1 MSHPYHGLNE
11 LREMFL
17 KFFETKGHLRLPSFS
32 LVPQNDKSILL
43 INAGMTPM
51 KPWFKGEEEP
61 PCKRVCTCQKCIR
74 TGDIDNVGHTA
85 RHGTYFEM
93 LGNFSFGDYFKH
105 EAIAWSWEF
114 LTSPEWV
121 GLEADRLYPSVYESD
136 DEAWNIWHDEI
147 GIPAERIF
155 RFGKEDNFW
164 EHGSGP
170 CGPCS
175 EIYYDRGPEY
185 GCGKPGCTVGCDCD
199 RYIEVW
205 NNVFSQF
212 DNDGHNNYTELKQK
226 NIDTGMGLERLAC
239 VCQNV
244 NSLFDVD
251 TVMNITNKVSEL
263 TGAHYGESQKRDVS
277 LRVITDHIRSA
288 TFMICDGILPS
299 NEGRGY
305 VLRRLLRRAARHGKL
320 LGVNE
325 PFLYNVVDTVIHE
338 NEGQYP
344 DLREKQTYITKV
356 IRTEEENFARTI
368 DGGMKIYD
376 EMLAAHKA
384 KGETVFS
391 GEDAFKLYDTFGFP
405 IDLTAEMAA
414 EEGMTIDEDSFHRL
428 MSEQKERAREAR
440 KALGDLGWAG
450 VEFGK
455 DMPATEFVGYD
466 YDAIDDARVL
476 AIVADDQL
484 VDEIVSGMEAIVV
497 LDQTPF
503 YAEMGGQVADQG
515 RLTDSDSIENP
526 DEQCALLFRVDNVQ
540 KNKGGKFMHYGKLV
554 KGSLKVGDTV
564 AASIDTVRRAAIRR
578 AHSATHLLDAALVK
592 VLGDHVHQAGSLV
605 EPDRLRFD
613 FTHFEGITPQQLN
626 EVEDLVNS
634 AILDGLAVITEELP
648 LDEAKARGAVATF
661 GEKYGAT
668 VRVVSMGDFS
678 MELCGGTHL
687 DNTAKAGLFRIKS
700 ESSVASGV
708 RRIEA
713 TTGRVSIDETRHGRN
728 TLLKAAQFFKTAPSS
743 ILERMEQQANEM
755 KELRHT
761 LEKFKA
767 EASLG
772 EARQIMASAKTV
784 NGLHIITGTRQ
795 NADVNTLRTMGDF
808 LRDKD
813 PTVVAVLASI
823 TGADKVSFLA
833 VCGKEAVARGIKA
846 GDLVKAV
853 SAICGGKGGG
863 KPDSAMGGGSDPL
876 KVDDALAIVDDF
888 VSERLK

>member
-17 KFFETKGHLRLPSFS
+17 SYFESKGHLRLPSFS

-61 PCKRVCTCQKCIR
+61 PRHRVCTCQKCIR

-114 LTSPEWV
+114 LTKVV
-121 GLEADRLYPSVYESD
+121 GLEEDRLYPSVYESD
-136 DEAWNIWHDEI
+136 DEAFDIWNQEV
-147 GIPAERIF
+147 GIPKERIF

-175 EIYYDRGPEY
+175 EIYYDRGEKY

-199 RYIEVW
+199 RYIEIW

-226 NIDTGMGLERLAC
+226 NIDTGMGLERLAV
-239 VCQNV
+239 VCQDV
-244 NSLFDVD
+244 DSLFDVD
-251 TVMNITNKVSEL
+251 TVMNITNKVSQL
-263 TGAHYGESQKRDVS
+263 TGAFYGQSQKRDVS
-277 LRVITDHIRSA
+277 LRVITDHIRAA

-325 PFLYNVVDTVIHE
+325 PFLYRIVDTVVHE
-338 NEGQYP
+338 NECQYG

-356 IRTEEENFARTI
+356 IRTEEESFARTI
-368 DGGMKIYD
+368 DGGMRIFA
-376 EMLAAHKA
+376 EMLAEHQA

-391 GEDAFKLYDTFGFP
+391 GADAFKLYDTFGFP

-414 EEGMTIDEDSFHRL
+414 DEGLTVDEDAFRRL
-428 MSEQKERAREAR
+428 MQEQKERAREAR

-455 DMPATEFVGYD
+455 DVPSTEFVGYD
-466 YDAIDDARVL
+466 RTSCEATV
-476 AIVADDQL
+476 VAL
-484 VDEIVSGMEAIVV
+484 VREDELCGRIEAGSDGIVV
-497 LDQTPF
+497 LDQSPF
-503 YAEMGGQVADQG
+503 YAEMGGQVADHG
-515 RLTDSDSIENP
+515 VITAKGMTFTVTD
-526 DEQCALLFRVDNVQ
+526 VQ
-540 KNKGGKFMHYGKLV
+540 KNKGGKFMHYGHLAEGV
-554 KGSLKVGDTV
+554 LEVGDSV
-564 AASIDTVRRAAIRR
+564 EASIDCQRRKAVCR
-578 AHSATHLLDAALVK
+578 AHTTTHLLDAALKK

-613 FTHFEGITPQQLN
+613 FTHFEAITPEQLSQ
-626 EVEDLVNS
+626 VEWMVND
-634 AILDGLAVITEELP
+634 AILEGYPVVTEVLP
-648 LDEAKARGAVATF
+648 IEEAKKKGAVAMF
-661 GEKYGAT
+661 GEKYGET
-668 VRVVSMGDFS
+668 VRVVEMGGFS
-678 MELCGGTHL
+678 MEFCGGTHL
-687 DNTAKAGLFRIKS
+687 DNTAKAGPFRIKS

-708 RRIEA
+708 RRMEA
-713 TTGRVSIDETRHGRN
+713 TCGRLSLESMEKSHSVLS
-728 TLLKAAQFFKTAPSS
+728 KAAQFLKTAPAGL
-743 ILERMEQQANEM
+743 LERMEQQAGEM
-755 KELRHT
+755 KQLRQAVD
-761 LEKFKA
+761 KFKA

-772 EARQIMASAKTV
+772 EAKQFLAAAKTV
-784 NGLHIITGTRQ
+784 KGLHVLTATREGLDA
-795 NADVNTLRTMGDF
+795 NALRKMGDF

-813 PTVVAVLASI
+813 PAVVGVLASI
-823 TGADKVSFLA
+823 SGEKITFLA
-833 VCGKEAVARGIKA
+833 VCGKEAVAKGVKA
-846 GDLVKAV
+846 GDLVKMV
-853 SAICGGKGGG
+853 SGICGGKGGG
-863 KPDSAMGGGSDPL
+863 KPDSAMGGGNDPL
-876 KVDDALAIVDDF
+876 KVDDALAAVDDF
-888 VSERLK
+888 VSEKLG

>member
-17 KFFETKGHLRLPSFS
+17 SYFESKGHLRLPSFS

-61 PCKRVCTCQKCIR
+61 PRHRVCTCQKCIR

-114 LTSPEWV
+114 LTKVV
-121 GLEADRLYPSVYESD
+121 GLEEDRLYPSVYESD
-136 DEAWNIWHDEI
+136 DEAFDIWNKEI
-147 GIPAERIF
+147 GIPKEKIF

-175 EIYYDRGPEY
+175 EIYYDRGEKY

-199 RYIEVW
+199 RYIEIW

-226 NIDTGMGLERLAC
+226 NIDTGMGLERLAV

-263 TGAHYGESQKRDVS
+263 TGAFYGQSQKRDVS
-277 LRVITDHIRSA
+277 LRVITDHIRAA

-325 PFLYNVVDTVIHE
+325 PFLYQIVDTVVHE
-338 NEGQYP
+338 NECQYS

-356 IRTEEENFARTI
+356 IRTEEESFARTI
-368 DGGMKIYD
+368 DGGMRIFG
-376 EMLAAHKA
+376 EMLAEHQA

-391 GEDAFKLYDTFGFP
+391 GADAFKLYDTFGFP

-414 EEGMTIDEDSFHRL
+414 DEGLTVDEDAFRQL
-428 MSEQKERAREAR
+428 MQEQKERAREAR
-440 KALGDLGWAG
+440 KALGDLGWSG

-455 DMPATEFVGYD
+455 EVPSTEFVGYD
-466 YDAIDDARVL
+466 HDSCEATV
-476 AIVADDQL
+476 VAL
-484 VDEIVSGMEAIVV
+484 VCEDELCGQIEAGSDGIVV
-497 LDQTPF
+497 LDKTPF
-503 YAEMGGQVADQG
+503 YAEMGGQVADHG
-515 RLTDSDSIENP
+515 VITAKGMTFTVTD
-526 DEQCALLFRVDNVQ
+526 VQ
-540 KNKGGKFMHYGKLV
+540 KNKGGKFMHYGHV
-554 KGSLKVGDTV
+554 AEGVVQVGDTV
-564 AASIDTVRRAAIRR
+564 EASIDTQRRKAICR
-578 AHSATHLLDAALVK
+578 AHSTTHLLDAALKK

-613 FTHFEGITPQQLN
+613 FTHFEAITPEQLSQ
-626 EVEDLVNS
+626 VEWMVND
-634 AILDGLAVITEELP
+634 AILEGYPVVTEVLP
-648 LDEAKARGAVATF
+648 IEEAKKKGAVAMF
-661 GEKYGAT
+661 GEKYGET
-668 VRVVSMGDFS
+668 VRVVEMGDFS
-678 MELCGGTHL
+678 MEFCGGTHL
-687 DNTAKAGLFRIKS
+687 DNSAKAGPFRIKS

-708 RRIEA
+708 RRMEA
-713 TTGRVSIDETRHGRN
+713 TTGRLSLESMEKSHGV
-728 TLLKAAQFFKTAPSS
+728 LSKAAQFFKAAPSEL
-743 ILERMEQQANEM
+743 LERLEQQAGEM
-755 KELRHT
+755 KQLRQA
-761 LEKFKA
+761 LEKFKS

-772 EARQIMASAKTV
+772 EAKQFLAAAKTLK
-784 NGLHIITGTRQ
+784 GLHVLTATREGLDA
-795 NADVNTLRTMGDF
+795 NALRKMGDF

-813 PTVVAVLASI
+813 PAVVGVLASI
-823 TGADKVSFLA
+823 SGEKITFLT
-833 VCGKEAVARGIKA
+833 VCGREAVAKGVKA
-846 GDLVKAV
+846 GDLVKMV
-853 SAICGGKGGG
+853 SGICGGKGGG
-863 KPDSAMGGGSDPL
+863 KPDSAMGGGSDLL
-876 KVDDALAIVDDF
+876 KVDDALAAVDDF
-888 VSERLK
+888 VSEKLG

>member
-1 MSHPYHGLNE
+1 MSQPKYYGLNE

-17 KFFETKGHLRLPSFS
+17 SYFESKGHLRLPSFS

-61 PCKRVCTCQKCIR
+61 PRHRVCTCQKCIR

-114 LTSPEWV
+114 LTKVV
-121 GLEADRLYPSVYESD
+121 GLEEDRLYPSVYESD
-136 DEAWNIWHDEI
+136 DEAFDIWNKEI
-147 GIPAERIF
+147 GIPKEKIF

-175 EIYYDRGPEY
+175 EIYYDRGEKY

-199 RYIEVW
+199 RYIEIW

-226 NIDTGMGLERLAC
+226 NIDTGMGLERLAV

-263 TGAHYGESQKRDVS
+263 TGAFYGQSQKRDVS
-277 LRVITDHIRSA
+277 LRVITDHIRAA

-325 PFLYNVVDTVIHE
+325 PFLYQIVDTVVHE
-338 NEGQYP
+338 NECQYS

-356 IRTEEENFARTI
+356 IRTEEESFARTI
-368 DGGMKIYD
+368 DGGMRIFG
-376 EMLAAHKA
+376 EMLAEHQA

-391 GEDAFKLYDTFGFP
+391 GADAFKLYDTFGFP

-414 EEGMTIDEDSFHRL
+414 DEGLTVDEDAFRQL
-428 MSEQKERAREAR
+428 MQEQKERAREAR

-455 DMPATEFVGYD
+455 EVPSTEFVGYD
-466 YDAIDDARVL
+466 HDSCEATV
-476 AIVADDQL
+476 VAL
-484 VDEIVSGMEAIVV
+484 VCEDELCGQIEAGSDGIVV
-497 LDQTPF
+497 LDKTPF
-503 YAEMGGQVADQG
+503 YAEMGGQVADHG
-515 RLTDSDSIENP
+515 VISAKGFTFTVTD
-526 DEQCALLFRVDNVQ
+526 VQ
-540 KNKGGKFMHYGKLV
+540 KNKGGKFMHYGHV
-554 KGSLKVGDTV
+554 AEGVVQVGDTV
-564 AASIDTVRRAAIRR
+564 EASIDTQRRKAICR
-578 AHSATHLLDAALVK
+578 AHSTTHLLDAALKK

-613 FTHFEGITPQQLN
+613 FTHFEAITPEQLSQ
-626 EVEDLVNS
+626 VEWMVND
-634 AILDGLAVITEELP
+634 AILEGYPVVTEVLP
-648 LDEAKARGAVATF
+648 IEEAKKKGAVAMF
-661 GEKYGAT
+661 GEKYGET
-668 VRVVSMGDFS
+668 VRVVEMGDFS
-678 MELCGGTHL
+678 VEFCGGTHL
-687 DNTAKAGLFRIKS
+687 DNTAKAGPFRIKS

-708 RRIEA
+708 RRMEA
-713 TTGRVSIDETRHGRN
+713 TTGRLSLESMEKSHGV
-728 TLLKAAQFFKTAPSS
+728 LSKAAQFFKAAPSEL
-743 ILERMEQQANEM
+743 LERLEQQAGEM
-755 KELRHT
+755 KQLRQA
-761 LEKFKA
+761 LEKFKS

-772 EARQIMASAKTV
+772 EAKQFLAAAKTV
-784 NGLHIITGTRQ
+784 KGLHVLTATREGLDA
-795 NADVNTLRTMGDF
+795 NALRKMGDF

-813 PTVVAVLASI
+813 PSVVGVLASI
-823 TGADKVSFLA
+823 SGEKITFLT
-833 VCGKEAVARGIKA
+833 VCGREAVEKGVKA
-846 GDLVKAV
+846 GDLVKLV
-853 SAICGGKGGG
+853 SGICGGKGGG
-863 KPDSAMGGGSDPL
+863 KPDSAMGGGSDLL
-876 KVDDALAIVDDF
+876 KVDDALAAVDDF
-888 VSERLK
+888 VSEKLG

>member
-17 KFFETKGHLRLPSFS
+17 SYFESKGHLRLPSFS

-61 PCKRVCTCQKCIR
+61 PRHRVCTCQKCIR

-114 LTSPEWV
+114 LTKVV
-121 GLEADRLYPSVYESD
+121 GLEEDRLYPSVYEGD
-136 DEAWNIWHDEI
+136 DEAFDIWNKEI
-147 GIPAERIF
+147 GIPKEKIF
-155 RFGKEDNFW
+155 RFGKADNFW

-175 EIYYDRGPEY
+175 EVYYDRGEEY
-185 GCGKPGCTVGCDCD
+185 GCGKPDCTVGCDCD
-199 RYIEVW
+199 RYIEIW
-205 NNVFSQF
+205 NNVFTQF

-226 NIDTGMGLERLAC
+226 NIDTGMGLERLAV

-263 TGAHYGESQKRDVS
+263 TGAFYGQSQKRDVS
-277 LRVITDHIRSA
+277 LRVITDHIRAA

-325 PFLYNVVDTVIHE
+325 PFLYQIVDTVVHE
-338 NEGQYP
+338 NECQYG

-356 IRTEEENFARTI
+356 IRTEEESFARTI
-368 DGGMKIYD
+368 DGGMRIFG
-376 EMLAAHKA
+376 EMLAEHQA

-391 GEDAFKLYDTFGFP
+391 GADAFKLYDTFGFP

-414 EEGMTIDEDSFHRL
+414 DEGLTVDEDAFRQL
-428 MSEQKERAREAR
+428 MQEQKERAREAR

-455 DMPATEFVGYD
+455 EVPSTEFVGYD
-466 YDAIDDARVL
+466 HDTCEATV
-476 AIVADDQL
+476 VAL
-484 VDEIVSGMEAIVV
+484 VCEDELCGQIEAGSDGIVV
-497 LDQTPF
+497 LDKTPF
-503 YAEMGGQVADQG
+503 YAEMGGQVADHG
-515 RLTDSDSIENP
+515 VITAKGFTFTVTD
-526 DEQCALLFRVDNVQ
+526 VQ
-540 KNKGGKFMHYGKLV
+540 KNKGGKFMHYGHV
-554 KGSLKVGDTV
+554 AEGVVNVGDTV
-564 AASIDTVRRAAIRR
+564 EASIDTQRRKAICR
-578 AHSATHLLDAALVK
+578 AHSTTHLLDAALKK

-613 FTHFEGITPQQLN
+613 FTHFEAITPEQLSQ
-626 EVEDLVNS
+626 VEWMVND
-634 AILDGLAVITEELP
+634 AILEGYPVVTEVLP
-648 LDEAKARGAVATF
+648 IEEAKKKGAVAMF
-661 GEKYGAT
+661 GEKYGET
-668 VRVVSMGDFS
+668 VRVVEMGDFS
-678 MELCGGTHL
+678 VEFCGGTHL
-687 DNTAKAGLFRIKS
+687 DNTAKAGPFRIKS

-708 RRIEA
+708 RRMEA
-713 TTGRVSIDETRHGRN
+713 TTGRLSLESMEKSHGV
-728 TLLKAAQFFKTAPSS
+728 LSKAAQFFKAAPSEL
-743 ILERMEQQANEM
+743 LERLEQQAGEM
-755 KELRHT
+755 KQLRQA
-761 LEKFKA
+761 LEKFKS

-772 EARQIMASAKTV
+772 EAKQFLAAAKTV
-784 NGLHIITGTRQ
+784 KGLHVLTATREGLDA
-795 NADVNTLRTMGDF
+795 NALRKMGDF

-813 PTVVAVLASI
+813 PSVVGVLASI
-823 TGADKVSFLA
+823 SGEKITFLA
-833 VCGKEAVARGIKA
+833 VCGKEAVEKGVKA
-846 GDLVKAV
+846 GDLVKLV
-853 SAICGGKGGG
+853 SGICGGKGGG
-863 KPDSAMGGGSDPL
+863 KPDSAMGGGSDLL
-876 KVDDALAIVDDF
+876 KVDDALAAVDDF
-888 VSERLK
+888 VSEKLG

>member
-17 KFFETKGHLRLPSFS
+17 SYFESKGHLRLPSFS

-61 PCKRVCTCQKCIR
+61 PRHRVCTCQKCIR

-114 LTSPEWV
+114 LTKVV
-121 GLEADRLYPSVYESD
+121 GLEEDRLYPSVYEGD
-136 DEAWNIWHDEI
+136 DEAFDIWNKEI
-147 GIPAERIF
+147 GIPKEKIF
-155 RFGKEDNFW
+155 RFGKADNFW

-175 EIYYDRGPEY
+175 EVYYDRGEEY
-185 GCGKPGCTVGCDCD
+185 GCGKPDCTVGCDCD
-199 RYIEVW
+199 RYIEIW
-205 NNVFSQF
+205 NNVFTQF

-226 NIDTGMGLERLAC
+226 NIDTGMGLERLAV

-263 TGAHYGESQKRDVS
+263 TGAFYGQSQKRDVS
-277 LRVITDHIRSA
+277 LRVITDHIRAA

-325 PFLYNVVDTVIHE
+325 PFLYQIVDTVVHE
-338 NEGQYP
+338 NECQYS

-356 IRTEEENFARTI
+356 IRTEEESFARTI
-368 DGGMKIYD
+368 DGGMRIFG
-376 EMLAAHKA
+376 EMLAEHQA

-391 GEDAFKLYDTFGFP
+391 GADAFKLYDTFGFP

-414 EEGMTIDEDSFHRL
+414 DEGLTVDEDAFRQL
-428 MSEQKERAREAR
+428 MQEQKERAREAR

-455 DMPATEFVGYD
+455 EVPSTEFVGYD
-466 YDAIDDARVL
+466 HDSCEATV
-476 AIVADDQL
+476 VAL
-484 VDEIVSGMEAIVV
+484 VCEDELCGQIEAGSDGIVV
-497 LDQTPF
+497 LDKTPF
-503 YAEMGGQVADQG
+503 YAEMGGQVADHG
-515 RLTDSDSIENP
+515 VISAKGFTFTVTD
-526 DEQCALLFRVDNVQ
+526 VQ
-540 KNKGGKFMHYGKLV
+540 KNKGGKFMHYGHV
-554 KGSLKVGDTV
+554 AEGVVQVGDTV
-564 AASIDTVRRAAIRR
+564 EASIDTQRRKAICR
-578 AHSATHLLDAALVK
+578 AHSTTHLLDAALKK

-613 FTHFEGITPQQLN
+613 FTHFEAITPEQLSQ
-626 EVEDLVNS
+626 VEWMVND
-634 AILDGLAVITEELP
+634 AILEGYPVVTEVLP
-648 LDEAKARGAVATF
+648 IEEAKKKGAVAMF
-661 GEKYGAT
+661 GEKYGET
-668 VRVVSMGDFS
+668 VRVVEMGDFS
-678 MELCGGTHL
+678 VEFCGGTHL
-687 DNTAKAGLFRIKS
+687 DNTAKAGPFRIKS

-708 RRIEA
+708 RRMEA
-713 TTGRVSIDETRHGRN
+713 TTGRLSLESMEKSHGV
-728 TLLKAAQFFKTAPSS
+728 LSKAAQFFKAAPSEL
-743 ILERMEQQANEM
+743 LERLEQQAGEM
-755 KELRHT
+755 KQLRQA
-761 LEKFKA
+761 LEKFKS

-772 EARQIMASAKTV
+772 EAKQFLAAAKTV
-784 NGLHIITGTRQ
+784 KGLHVLTATREGLDA
-795 NADVNTLRTMGDF
+795 NALRKMGDF

-813 PTVVAVLASI
+813 PSVVGVLASI
-823 TGADKVSFLA
+823 SGEKITFLT
-833 VCGKEAVARGIKA
+833 VCGREAVAKGVKA
-846 GDLVKAV
+846 GDLVKLV
-853 SAICGGKGGG
+853 SGICGGKGGG
-863 KPDSAMGGGSDPL
+863 KPDSAMGGGSDLL
-876 KVDDALAIVDDF
+876 KVDDALAAVDDF
-888 VSERLK
+888 VSEKLG

>member
-61 PCKRVCTCQKCIR
+61 PCHRVCTCQKCIR

-121 GLEADRLYPSVYESD
+121 GLEPDRLYPSVYLDD

-147 GIPAERIF
+147 GIPAEKIF

-199 RYIEVW
+199 RYIEIW

-244 NSLFDVD
+244 DSLFDVD

-263 TGAHYGESQKRDVS
+263 TGAHYGESHKRDVS

-320 LGVNE
+320 LGINE
-325 PFLYNVVDTVIHE
+325 PFLYQVVDTVIHE
-338 NEGQYP
+338 NECQYP

-368 DGGMKIYD
+368 DGGMKIYGD
-376 EMLAAHKA
+376 MLSAHKA

-414 EEGMTIDEDSFHRL
+414 EEGMTIDEEAFKAL
-428 MSEQKERAREAR
+428 MTEQKERAREAR

-466 YDAIDDARVL
+466 YDAIDDAHVL
-476 AIVADDQL
+476 AIVAEGEL

-503 YAEMGGQVADQG
+503 YAEMGGQTADHG
-515 RLTDSDSIENP
+515 RITDSDSIENP
-526 DEQCALLFRVDNVQ
+526 DGNCALLFRVNNVQ
-540 KNKGGKFMHYGKLV
+540 KNKGGKFMHYGKLL

-626 EVEDLVNS
+626 EVEDLVNG
-634 AILDGLAVITEELP
+634 AILDGLTITTEELP

-661 GEKYGAT
+661 GEKYGQT
-668 VRVVSMGDFS
+668 VRVVTMGDFS

-687 DNTAKAGLFRIKS
+687 DNTAKVGMFRIKS

-728 TLLKAAQFFKTAPSS
+728 TLLKAAQFFKTAPNT

-755 KELRHT
+755 KELRQA

-772 EARQIMASAKTV
+772 EARQVMASAKTV
-784 NGLHIITGTRQ
+784 GGLHVITGTRQ
-795 NADVNTLRTMGDF
+795 NLDANALRAMGDF
-808 LRDKD
+808 MRDKD
-813 PTVVAVLASI
+813 PSVVAVLASI
-823 TGADKVSFLA
+823 NGEKVSFLA
-833 VCGKEAVARGIKA
+833 VCGKEAVSKGIKA
-846 GDLVKAV
+846 GELVKSV
-853 SAICGGKGGG
+853 SAVCGGKGGG
-863 KPDSAMGGGSDPL
+863 KPDSAMGGGTDLL
-876 KVDDALAIVDDF
+876 KVDDALATVDDF
-888 VSERLK
+888 VAAKLG

>member
-1 MSHPYHGLNE
+1 MSQPKYYGLNE

-17 KFFETKGHLRLPSFS
+17 HFFETKDHLRLPSFS
-32 LVPQNDKSILL
+32 LIPQNDASLLL
-43 INAGMTPM
+43 INSGMAPM
-51 KPWFKGEEEP
+51 KPYFTGEQEP
-61 PCKRVCTCQKCIR
+61 PRHRVTTCQKCIR
-74 TGDIDNVGHTA
+74 TGDIENIGHTA

-93 LGNFSFGDYFKH
+93 LGNFSFGDYFKN
-105 EAIAWSWEF
+105 EAIHWAWEF

-121 GLEADRLYPSVYESD
+121 GLDPNRLYPSVFAGNETTPAD
-136 DEAWNIWHDEI
+136 DEAFRIWHEEI
-147 GIPAERIF
+147 GIPEDRIF
-155 RFGKEDNFW
+155 KFGKADNFW

-185 GCGKPGCTVGCDCD
+185 GCGKPDCTVGCDCD
-199 RYIEVW
+199 RYIEIW

-244 NSLFDVD
+244 DSLFDVD
-251 TVMNITNKVSEL
+251 TVMNITHKVSEL
-263 TGAHYGESQKRDVS
+263 TGAHYGESYKRDVS

-325 PFLYNVVDTVIHE
+325 PFLYQVVDTVVHE
-338 NEGQYP
+338 NECQYP
-344 DLREKQTYITKV
+344 DLREKQSYITKV

-368 DGGMKIYD
+368 DGGMRIYG
-376 EMLAAHKA
+376 EMLAAHKE

-391 GEDAFKLYDTFGFP
+391 GSDAFKLYDTFGFP
-405 IDLTAEMAA
+405 IDLTVEMAA
-414 EEGMTIDEDSFHRL
+414 EEGMTVDETAFQTL
-428 MSEQKERAREAR
+428 MTEQKERAREAR
-440 KALGDLGWAG
+440 KAMGDLGWAG

-455 DMPATEFVGYD
+455 DMPATVFAGYE
-466 YDAIDDARVL
+466 YDRLDDANVL
-476 AIVADDQL
+476 AIVTDGQL
-484 VDEIVSGMEAIVV
+484 VEEIVSGMDAIVV

-503 YAEMGGQVADQG
+503 YAEMGGQVADHG
-515 RLTDSDSIENP
+515 AITADGVEFVVTD
-526 DEQCALLFRVDNVQ
+526 VQ
-540 KNKGGKFMHYGKLV
+540 KNKGGKYMHYGKLLR
-554 KGSLKVGDTV
+554 GALHVGDNV
-564 AASIDTVRRAAIRR
+564 SPAIDTERRSAVRRA
-578 AHSATHLLDAALVK
+578 HTATHLLDAALKK

-613 FTHFEGITPQQLN
+613 FTHFEAITPEQLL
-626 EVEDLVNS
+626 EVEDLVND
-634 AILDGLAVITEELP
+634 AVLDGLSVVTEELP
-648 LDEAKARGAVATF
+648 LAEAKARGAVATF
-661 GEKYGAT
+661 GEKYGET
-668 VRVVSMGDFS
+668 VRVVTMGDFS

-687 DNTAKAGLFRIKS
+687 DNTAKTGMFRIKS

-713 TTGRVSIDETRHGRN
+713 TTGKVSLEETRHGRT
-728 TLLKAAQFFKTAPSS
+728 TLLKAAQFFKTAPGS

-755 KELRHT
+755 KELRQAV
-761 LEKFKA
+761 EKFKA

-772 EARQIMASAKTV
+772 EAKQVMASAKAV
-784 NGLHIITGTRQ
+784 GGLHIITGTRQ
-795 NADVNTLRTMGDF
+795 GLDANALRTMGDF

-813 PTVVAVLASI
+813 PAVVAVLASI
-823 TGADKVSFLA
+823 TGEKVSFLA
-833 VCGKEAVARGIKA
+833 VCGKEAVAKGIKA
-846 GDLVKAV
+846 GELVKSV
-853 SAICGGKGGG
+853 SAVCGGKGGG
-863 KPDSAMGGGSDPL
+863 KPDSAMGGGTDLL
-876 KVDDALAIVDDF
+876 KVDDALATVDDF
-888 VSERLK
+888 VSAKLG

>member
-61 PCKRVCTCQKCIR
+61 PCHRVCTCQKCIR
-74 TGDIDNVGHTA
+74 TGDIDNVGKTA

-114 LTSPEWV
+114 LTEVV
-121 GLEADRLYPSVYESD
+121 GLEPDRLYPSIYLND
-136 DEAWNIWHDEI
+136 DEAFDIWNKEV

-199 RYIEVW
+199 RYIEIW

-212 DNDGHNNYTELKQK
+212 DNDGHGNYTELKQK

-244 NSLFDVD
+244 DSLFDVD
-251 TVMNITNKVSEL
+251 TVMNITHKVSEL
-263 TGAHYGESQKRDVS
+263 TGAHYGETEKRDVS

-320 LGVNE
+320 LGVND
-325 PFLYNVVDTVIHE
+325 PFLYQVVDTVIHE

-356 IRTEEENFARTI
+356 IRTEEENFGRTI
-368 DGGMKIYD
+368 DGGMKIFSD
-376 EMLAAHKA
+376 LLAEHKQ
-384 KGETVFS
+384 KLEKIFS
-391 GEDAFKLYDTFGFP
+391 GADAFRLYDTFGFP
-405 IDLTAEMAA
+405 IDLTMEMAA
-414 EEGMTIDEDSFHRL
+414 DEGLSVDEGAFQKL
-428 MSEQKERAREAR
+428 MKEQKERAREAR

-455 DMPATEFVGYD
+455 DVPATEFVGYD
-466 YDAIDDARVL
+466 HSECDAKIV
-476 AIVADDQL
+476 AIVADEEL
-484 VDEIVSGMEAIVV
+484 RDEVAAGAEAVVV
-497 LDQTPF
+497 LDHSPF
-503 YAEMGGQVADQG
+503 YAEMGGQVADHG
-515 RLTDSDSIENP
+515 TITADGVVFTVAD
-526 DEQCALLFRVDNVQ
+526 VQ
-540 KNKGGKFMHYGKLV
+540 KNKGGKFMHYGRLAQGV
-554 KGSLKVGDTV
+554 LHVGDTV
-564 AASIDTVRRAAIRR
+564 HAAIDMERRKAIQR
-578 AHSATHLLDAALVK
+578 AHSTTHLLDTALKK

-613 FTHFEGITPQQLN
+613 FTHFEAISPEELRQ
-626 EVEDLVNS
+626 VEELVND
-634 AILDGLAVITEELP
+634 AILEGYPVVTEILP
-648 LDEAKARGAVATF
+648 IEEAKKKGAVAMF
-661 GEKYGAT
+661 GEKYGET
-668 VRVVSMGDFS
+668 VRVVEMSDFS
-678 MELCGGTHL
+678 VEFCGGTHV
-687 DNTAKAGLFRIKS
+687 DNTAKAGPFRIKS

-713 TTGRVSIDETRHGRN
+713 TCGKLS
-728 TLLKAAQFFKTAPSS
+728 LKAMESSQGVLSRAAQFLKTAPSGL
-743 ILERMEQQANEM
+743 LERMEQQANEM
-755 KELRHT
+755 KQLRQA

-772 EARQIMASAKTV
+772 EARQFLASAKTV
-784 NGLHIITGTRQ
+784 KDLHVLATTRSGVDT
-795 NADVNTLRTMGDF
+795 AELRTMGDF

-813 PTVVAVLASI
+813 PKAVAVIASI
-823 TGADKVSFLA
+823 NGEKITFLA

-846 GDLVKAV
+846 GDLVRHV

-876 KVDDALAIVDDF
+876 KVDDALASVDDF
-888 VSERLK
+888 VSEKLG

>member
-61 PCKRVCTCQKCIR
+61 PCRRVCTCQKCIR

-121 GLEADRLYPSVYESD
+121 GLEPDRLYPSVYQDD

-147 GIPAERIF
+147 GIPAEKIF

-175 EIYYDRGPEY
+175 EIYYDRGPEF

-244 NSLFDVD
+244 DSLFDVD
-251 TVMNITNKVSEL
+251 TVMNITNRVSEL
-263 TGAHYGESQKRDVS
+263 TGAHYGESHKRDVS

-325 PFLYNVVDTVIHE
+325 PFLYQVVDTVIHE
-338 NEGQYP
+338 NECQYP

-368 DGGMKIYD
+368 DGGMKIYGD
-376 EMLAAHKA
+376 MLSAHKA

-414 EEGMTIDEDSFHRL
+414 EEGMTIDENAFKAL
-428 MSEQKERAREAR
+428 MTEQKERAREAR

-466 YDAIDDARVL
+466 YDAIDDAHVL
-476 AIVADDQL
+476 AIVAEGEL
-484 VDEIVSGMEAIVV
+484 VDEIVAGMEAIVV

-503 YAEMGGQVADQG
+503 YAEMGGQVADHG
-515 RLTDSDSIENP
+515 RITDSDSIENP
-526 DEQCALLFRVDNVQ
+526 DGNCALLFHVNNVQ
-540 KNKGGKFMHYGKLV
+540 KNKGGKFMHYGKLI

-605 EPDRLRFD
+605 EPDHLRFD

-626 EVEDLVNS
+626 EVEDLVND
-634 AILDGLAVITEELP
+634 AILDGLTITTEELP
-648 LDEAKARGAVATF
+648 LDEARARGAVATF

-668 VRVVSMGDFS
+668 VRVVAMGDFS

-687 DNTAKAGLFRIKS
+687 DNTAKVGMFRIKS

-728 TLLKAAQFFKTAPSS
+728 TLLKAAQFFKTAPGT

-755 KELRHT
+755 KELRQT

-772 EARQIMASAKTV
+772 EARQVMASAKTV
-784 NGLHIITGTRQ
+784 GGLHIITGTRQ
-795 NADVNTLRTMGDF
+795 NVDANALRTMGDF

-813 PTVVAVLASI
+813 PSVVAVLAS
-823 TGADKVSFLA
+823 TNGEKVTFLA

-846 GDLVKAV
+846 GDLVKSV
-853 SAICGGKGGG
+853 SAVCGGKGGG
-863 KPDSAMGGGSDPL
+863 KPDSAMGGGTDLL
-876 KVDDALAIVDDF
+876 KVDDALATVDDF
-888 VSERLK
+888 VVSKLG

>member
-17 KFFETKGHLRLPSFS
+17 SYFESKGHLRLPSFS

-61 PCKRVCTCQKCIR
+61 PRRRVCTCQKCIR

-114 LTSPEWV
+114 LTKVV
-121 GLEADRLYPSVYESD
+121 GLEEDRLYPSVYLDD
-136 DEAWNIWHDEI
+136 DEAFDIWNKEI
-147 GIPAERIF
+147 GIPKEKIF
-155 RFGKEDNFW
+155 RFGKADNFW

-175 EIYYDRGPEY
+175 EIYYDRGEKF
-185 GCGKPGCTVGCDCD
+185 GCGKPDCTVGCDCD
-199 RYIEVW
+199 RYIEIW

-226 NIDTGMGLERLAC
+226 NIDTGMGLERLAV
-239 VCQNV
+239 VCQDV

-251 TVMNITNKVSEL
+251 TVMNITNKVSQL
-263 TGAHYGESQKRDVS
+263 TGAFYGQSEKRDVS
-277 LRVITDHIRSA
+277 LRVITDHIRAA

-320 LGVNE
+320 LGVND
-325 PFLYNVVDTVIHE
+325 PFLYQVVDTVIHE
-338 NEGQYP
+338 NECQYA

-356 IRTEEENFARTI
+356 IRTEEESFARTI
-368 DGGMKIYD
+368 DGGMRIFS
-376 EMLAAHKA
+376 EMLTEHQA

-391 GEDAFKLYDTFGFP
+391 GADAFKLYDTFGFP

-414 EEGMTIDEDSFHRL
+414 DEGLTVDEEAFRKL
-428 MSEQKERAREAR
+428 MQEQKERAREAR

-455 DMPATEFVGYD
+455 EVPSTEFVGYD
-466 YDAIDDARVL
+466 LTACNATVVALVCDDEL
-476 AIVADDQL
+476 CGQ
-484 VDEIVSGMEAIVV
+484 MEAGSDGIVV
-497 LDQTPF
+497 LDRTPF
-503 YAEMGGQVADQG
+503 YAEMGGQVGDHGVITAKG
-515 RLTDSDSIENP
+515 MTFTVTD
-526 DEQCALLFRVDNVQ
+526 VQ
-540 KNKGGKFMHYGKLV
+540 KNKGGKFMHYGHV
-554 KGSLKVGDTV
+554 AEGVVKVGDTV
-564 AASIDTVRRAAIRR
+564 QPAIDVQRRKAICR
-578 AHSATHLLDAALVK
+578 AHSTTHLLDAALKK

-613 FTHFEGITPQQLN
+613 FTHFEAITPEQVHQI
-626 EVEDLVNS
+626 EWLVND
-634 AILDGLAVITEELP
+634 AILEGYPVVTEVLP
-648 LDEAKARGAVATF
+648 IEEAKKKGAVAMF
-661 GEKYGAT
+661 GEKYGET
-668 VRVVSMGDFS
+668 VRVVEMGEFS

-687 DNTAKAGLFRIKS
+687 DNTAKAGPFRIKS

-708 RRIEA
+708 RRMEA
-713 TTGRVSIDETRHGRN
+713 TTGRLSLEGMEKSRGVLS
-728 TLLKAAQFFKTAPSS
+728 KAAQFFKAAPSEL
-743 ILERMEQQANEM
+743 LERLEQQAGEM
-755 KELRHT
+755 KQLRQA
-761 LEKFKA
+761 LDKFKS

-772 EARQIMASAKTV
+772 EAKQFLAAAKTV
-784 NGLHIITGTRQ
+784 KGLHVLTGTRHGLDA
-795 NADVNTLRTMGDF
+795 NAMRKMGDF

-813 PTVVAVLASI
+813 PSVVGVLASI
-823 TGADKVSFLA
+823 TEDKITFLA
-833 VCGKEAVARGIKA
+833 VCGKTAVEKGVKA
-846 GDLVKAV
+846 GDLVKLV
-853 SAICGGKGGG
+853 SGICGGKGGG
-863 KPDSAMGGGSDPL
+863 KPDSAMGGGSDLL
-876 KVDDALAIVDDF
+876 KVDDALAAVDDF
-888 VSERLK
+888 VSEKLG

>member
-17 KFFETKGHLRLPSFS
+17 SYFESKGHLRLPSFS

-61 PCKRVCTCQKCIR
+61 PCHRVCTCQKCIR

-114 LTSPEWV
+114 LTKVV
-121 GLEADRLYPSVYESD
+121 GLEEDRLYPSVYESD
-136 DEAWNIWHDEI
+136 DEAFDIWNKEI
-147 GIPAERIF
+147 GIPKEKIF

-175 EIYYDRGPEY
+175 EIYYDRGEKY

-199 RYIEVW
+199 RYIEIW

-226 NIDTGMGLERLAC
+226 NIDTGMGLERLAV

-263 TGAHYGESQKRDVS
+263 TGAFYGQSQKRDVS
-277 LRVITDHIRSA
+277 LRVITDHIRAA

-325 PFLYNVVDTVIHE
+325 PFLYQIVDTVVHE
-338 NEGQYP
+338 NECQYS

-356 IRTEEENFARTI
+356 IRTEEESFARTI
-368 DGGMKIYD
+368 DGGMRIFG
-376 EMLAAHKA
+376 EMLAEHQA

-391 GEDAFKLYDTFGFP
+391 GADAFKLYDTFGFP

-414 EEGMTIDEDSFHRL
+414 DEGLTVDEDAFRQL
-428 MSEQKERAREAR
+428 MQEQKKRAREAR

-455 DMPATEFVGYD
+455 EVPSTEFVGYD
-466 YDAIDDARVL
+466 HDSCEATV
-476 AIVADDQL
+476 VAL
-484 VDEIVSGMEAIVV
+484 VCEDELCGQIEAGNDGIVV
-497 LDQTPF
+497 LDKTPF
-503 YAEMGGQVADQG
+503 YAEMGGQVADHG
-515 RLTDSDSIENP
+515 VISAKGFTFTVTD
-526 DEQCALLFRVDNVQ
+526 VQ
-540 KNKGGKFMHYGKLV
+540 KNKGGKFMHYGHV
-554 KGSLKVGDTV
+554 AEGVVQVGDTV
-564 AASIDTVRRAAIRR
+564 EASIDTQRRKAICR
-578 AHSATHLLDAALVK
+578 AHSTTHLLDAALKK

-613 FTHFEGITPQQLN
+613 FTHFEAITPEQLSQ
-626 EVEDLVNS
+626 VEWMVND
-634 AILDGLAVITEELP
+634 AILEGYPVVTEVLP
-648 LDEAKARGAVATF
+648 IEEAKKKGAVAMF
-661 GEKYGAT
+661 GEKYGET
-668 VRVVSMGDFS
+668 VRVVEMGDFS
-678 MELCGGTHL
+678 VEFCGGTHL
-687 DNTAKAGLFRIKS
+687 DNTAKAGPFRIKS

-708 RRIEA
+708 RRMEA
-713 TTGRVSIDETRHGRN
+713 TTGRLSLESMEKSHGV
-728 TLLKAAQFFKTAPSS
+728 LSKAAQFFKAAPSEL
-743 ILERMEQQANEM
+743 LERLEQQAGEM
-755 KELRHT
+755 KQLRQA
-761 LEKFKA
+761 LEKFKS

-772 EARQIMASAKTV
+772 EAKQFLAAAKTV
-784 NGLHIITGTRQ
+784 KGLHVLTATREGLDA
-795 NADVNTLRTMGDF
+795 NALRKMGDF

-813 PTVVAVLASI
+813 PAVVGVLASI
-823 TGADKVSFLA
+823 SGEKITFLT
-833 VCGKEAVARGIKA
+833 VCGREAVAKGVKA
-846 GDLVKAV
+846 GDLVKLV
-853 SAICGGKGGG
+853 SGICGGKGGG
-863 KPDSAMGGGSDPL
+863 KPDSAMGGGSDLL
-876 KVDDALAIVDDF
+876 KVDDALAAVDDF
-888 VSERLK
+888 VSEKLG

>member
-17 KFFETKGHLRLPSFS
+17 SFFESKGHLRLPSFS

-61 PCKRVCTCQKCIR
+61 PRRRVCTCQKCIR
-74 TGDIDNVGHTA
+74 TGDIENVGKTA

-114 LTSPEWV
+114 LTEVV
-121 GLEADRLYPSVYESD
+121 GLEPDRLYPSIYLDD
-136 DEAWNIWHDEI
+136 DEAFDIWNKEV

-199 RYIEVW
+199 RYIEIW

-212 DNDGHNNYTELKQK
+212 DNDGHGHYTELKQK

-244 NSLFDVD
+244 DSLFDVD
-251 TVMNITNKVSEL
+251 TVMNITHKVSEL
-263 TGAHYGESQKRDVS
+263 TGAHYGETEKRDVS

-320 LGVNE
+320 LGVND
-325 PFLYNVVDTVIHE
+325 PFLYQVVDTVIHE

-356 IRTEEENFARTI
+356 IRTEEENFGRTI
-368 DGGMKIYD
+368 DGGMKIFSD
-376 EMLAAHKA
+376 LLAEHKQ
-384 KGETVFS
+384 KPEKIFS
-391 GEDAFKLYDTFGFP
+391 GADAFRLYDTFGFP
-405 IDLTAEMAA
+405 IDLTMEMAA
-414 EEGMTIDEDSFHRL
+414 DEGLSVDENAFQKL
-428 MSEQKERAREAR
+428 MKEQKERAREAR

-455 DMPATEFVGYD
+455 DVPATEFVGYD
-466 YDAIDDARVL
+466 HSECDAKIV
-476 AIVADDQL
+476 AIVADEEL
-484 VDEIVSGMEAIVV
+484 REEVAAGAEAVVV
-497 LDQTPF
+497 LDQSPF
-503 YAEMGGQVADQG
+503 YAEMGGQVADHG
-515 RLTDSDSIENP
+515 TITADGVVFTVTD
-526 DEQCALLFRVDNVQ
+526 VQ
-540 KNKGGKFMHYGKLV
+540 KNKGGKFMHYGHLAQGV
-554 KGSLKVGDTV
+554 LHVGDTV
-564 AASIDTVRRAAIRR
+564 HAAIDMERRKAIQR
-578 AHSATHLLDAALVK
+578 AHSTTHLLDAALKK

-613 FTHFEGITPQQLN
+613 FTHFEAISPEELRQ
-626 EVEDLVNS
+626 VEELVN
-634 AILDGLAVITEELP
+634 DAVLEGYPVVTEVLP
-648 LDEAKARGAVATF
+648 IEEAKKKGAVAMF
-661 GEKYGAT
+661 GEKYGET
-668 VRVVSMGDFS
+668 VRVVEMSDFS
-678 MELCGGTHL
+678 VEFCGGTHV
-687 DNTAKAGLFRIKS
+687 DNTAKAGPFRIKS

-713 TTGRVSIDETRHGRN
+713 TCGKLS
-728 TLLKAAQFFKTAPSS
+728 LKAMESSQGVLSRAAQFLKTAPSGL
-743 ILERMEQQANEM
+743 LERMEQQANEM
-755 KELRHT
+755 KQLRQA

-772 EARQIMASAKTV
+772 EARQFLASAKTV
-784 NGLHIITGTRQ
+784 KDLHVLATTRNGVDT
-795 NADVNTLRTMGDF
+795 AELRTMGDF

-813 PTVVAVLASI
+813 PKAVAVIASI
-823 TGADKVSFLA
+823 NGEKITFLA

-846 GDLVKAV
+846 GDLVRHV

-876 KVDDALAIVDDF
+876 KVDDALASVDDF
-888 VSERLK
+888 VSEKLG

>member
-17 KFFETKGHLRLPSFS
+17 SYFESKDHLRLPSFS

-61 PCKRVCTCQKCIR
+61 PRHRVCTCQKCIR

-114 LTSPEWV
+114 LTKVV
-121 GLEADRLYPSVYESD
+121 GLEEDRLYPSVYLDD
-136 DEAWNIWHDEI
+136 DEAFDIWNKEI
-147 GIPAERIF
+147 GIPKEKIF
-155 RFGKEDNFW
+155 RFGKADNFW

-175 EIYYDRGPEY
+175 EIYYDRGEKF
-185 GCGKPGCTVGCDCD
+185 GCGKPDCTVGCDCD
-199 RYIEVW
+199 RYIEIW

-226 NIDTGMGLERLAC
+226 NIDTGMGLERLAV
-239 VCQNV
+239 VCQDV

-251 TVMNITNKVSEL
+251 TVMNITNKVSQL
-263 TGAHYGESQKRDVS
+263 TGAFYGQSEKRDVS
-277 LRVITDHIRSA
+277 LRVITDHIRAA

-320 LGVNE
+320 LGVND
-325 PFLYNVVDTVIHE
+325 PFLYQVVDTVIHE
-338 NEGQYP
+338 NECQYA

-356 IRTEEENFARTI
+356 IRTEEESFARTI
-368 DGGMKIYD
+368 DGGMRIFS
-376 EMLAAHKA
+376 EMLTEHQA

-391 GEDAFKLYDTFGFP
+391 GADAFKLYDTFGFP

-414 EEGMTIDEDSFHRL
+414 DEGLTVDEEAFRKL
-428 MSEQKERAREAR
+428 MQEQKERAREAR

-455 DMPATEFVGYD
+455 EVPSTEFVGYD
-466 YDAIDDARVL
+466 LTACNATVVALVCDDEL
-476 AIVADDQL
+476 CGQ
-484 VDEIVSGMEAIVV
+484 MEAGSDGIVV
-497 LDQTPF
+497 LDKTPF
-503 YAEMGGQVADQG
+503 YAEMGGQVGDHGVITAKG
-515 RLTDSDSIENP
+515 MTFTVTD
-526 DEQCALLFRVDNVQ
+526 VQ
-540 KNKGGKFMHYGKLV
+540 KNKGGKFMHYGHV
-554 KGSLKVGDTV
+554 AEGVVKVGDTV
-564 AASIDTVRRAAIRR
+564 QPAIDVQRRKAICR
-578 AHSATHLLDAALVK
+578 AHSTTHLLDAALKK

-613 FTHFEGITPQQLN
+613 FTHFEAITPEQVHQI
-626 EVEDLVNS
+626 EWLVND
-634 AILDGLAVITEELP
+634 AILEGYPVVTEVLP
-648 LDEAKARGAVATF
+648 IEEAKKKGAVAMF
-661 GEKYGAT
+661 GEKYGET
-668 VRVVSMGDFS
+668 VRVVEMGEFS

-687 DNTAKAGLFRIKS
+687 DNTAKAGPFRIKS

-708 RRIEA
+708 RRMEA
-713 TTGRVSIDETRHGRN
+713 TTGRLSLEGMEKSRGVLS
-728 TLLKAAQFFKTAPSS
+728 KAAQFFKAAPSEL
-743 ILERMEQQANEM
+743 LERLEQQAGEM
-755 KELRHT
+755 KQLRQA
-761 LEKFKA
+761 LEKFKS

-772 EARQIMASAKTV
+772 EAKQFLAAAKTV
-784 NGLHIITGTRQ
+784 KGLHVLTGTRHGLDA
-795 NADVNTLRTMGDF
+795 NAMRKMGDF

-813 PTVVAVLASI
+813 PAVVGVLASI
-823 TGADKVSFLA
+823 AEDKITFLA
-833 VCGKEAVARGIKA
+833 VCGKTAVEKGVKA
-846 GDLVKAV
+846 GDLVKLV
-853 SAICGGKGGG
+853 SGICGGKGGG
-863 KPDSAMGGGSDPL
+863 KPDSAMGGGSDLL
-876 KVDDALAIVDDF
+876 KVDDALAAVDDF
-888 VSERLK
+888 VSEKLG

>member
-17 KFFETKGHLRLPSFS
+17 SYFESKGHLRLPSFS

-61 PCKRVCTCQKCIR
+61 PRHRVCTCQKCIR

-114 LTSPEWV
+114 LTKVV
-121 GLEADRLYPSVYESD
+121 GLEEDRLYPSVYESD
-136 DEAWNIWHDEI
+136 DEAFDIWNKEI
-147 GIPAERIF
+147 GIPKEKIF

-175 EIYYDRGPEY
+175 EIYYDRGEKY

-199 RYIEVW
+199 RYIEIW

-226 NIDTGMGLERLAC
+226 NIDTGMGLERLAV

-263 TGAHYGESQKRDVS
+263 TGAFYGQSQKRDVS
-277 LRVITDHIRSA
+277 LRVITDHIRAA

-325 PFLYNVVDTVIHE
+325 PFLYQIVDTVVHE
-338 NEGQYP
+338 NECQYS

-356 IRTEEENFARTI
+356 IRTEEESFARTI
-368 DGGMKIYD
+368 DGGMRIFG
-376 EMLAAHKA
+376 EMLAEHQA

-391 GEDAFKLYDTFGFP
+391 GADAFKLYDTFGFP

-414 EEGMTIDEDSFHRL
+414 DEGLTVDEDAFRQL
-428 MSEQKERAREAR
+428 MQEHKERAREAR

-455 DMPATEFVGYD
+455 EVPSTEFVGYD
-466 YDAIDDARVL
+466 HDSCEATV
-476 AIVADDQL
+476 VAL
-484 VDEIVSGMEAIVV
+484 VCEDELCGQIEAGSDGIVV
-497 LDQTPF
+497 LDKTPF
-503 YAEMGGQVADQG
+503 YAEMGGQVADHG
-515 RLTDSDSIENP
+515 VITAKGMTFTVTD
-526 DEQCALLFRVDNVQ
+526 VQ
-540 KNKGGKFMHYGKLV
+540 KNKGGKFMHYGHV
-554 KGSLKVGDTV
+554 AEGVVQVGDTV
-564 AASIDTVRRAAIRR
+564 EASIDTQRRKAICR
-578 AHSATHLLDAALVK
+578 AHSTTHLLDAALKK

-613 FTHFEGITPQQLN
+613 FTHFEAITPEQLSQ
-626 EVEDLVNS
+626 VEWMVND
-634 AILDGLAVITEELP
+634 AILEGYPVVTEVLP
-648 LDEAKARGAVATF
+648 IEEAKKKGAVAMF
-661 GEKYGAT
+661 GEKYGET
-668 VRVVSMGDFS
+668 VRVVEMGDFS
-678 MELCGGTHL
+678 MEFCGGTHL
-687 DNTAKAGLFRIKS
+687 DNSAKAGPFRIKS

-708 RRIEA
+708 RRMEA
-713 TTGRVSIDETRHGRN
+713 TTGRLSLESMEKSHGV
-728 TLLKAAQFFKTAPSS
+728 LSKAAQFFKAAPSEL
-743 ILERMEQQANEM
+743 LERLEQQAGEM
-755 KELRHT
+755 KQLRQA
-761 LEKFKA
+761 LEKFKS

-772 EARQIMASAKTV
+772 EAKQFLAAAKTV
-784 NGLHIITGTRQ
+784 KGLHVLTATREGLDA
-795 NADVNTLRTMGDF
+795 NALRKMGDF

-813 PTVVAVLASI
+813 PAVVGVLASI
-823 TGADKVSFLA
+823 SGEKITFLT
-833 VCGKEAVARGIKA
+833 VCGREAVAKGVKA
-846 GDLVKAV
+846 GDLVKMV
-853 SAICGGKGGG
+853 SGICGGKGGG
-863 KPDSAMGGGSDPL
+863 KPDSAMGGGSDLL
-876 KVDDALAIVDDF
+876 KVDDALAAVDDF
-888 VSERLK
+888 VSEKLG